1 MTGWC
6 TIGPGQPPNHSRR
19 LPSLCRWYCGGLL
32 FAAHAGAVLA
42 VTSPMTIDATTVVV
56 VDDDPCLRE
65 LMARCLEQ
73 RGCLVIVAQD
83 GREAL
88 RIIERYP
95 DPIDLLI
102 SDVIMPHV
110 GGFALVAQVSQ
121 ERPAMKI
128 LYVSAHAE
136 SSPEVR
142 MGLQAAGRLY
152 LKKPFQH
159 DEFLKVIDQA
169 LNLTAGG
176 AADAVSLVVSH
187 PALRAQAV
195 PTWRPAGGQPR
206 SGLRYRVDTPVQ
218 FRLSDNRYVGGRG
231 TPRLEPLGPA
241 LRYDANTRGP
251 RPAPCPS
258 ARRCSSAAAPPARP
272 RHQRRVPWRA
282 GPYDAPRGA
291 RAPPGTR
298 DRGCKLWRRYAA
310 QSSVSTDSCDYP
322 GRANLPNKRPYRKP
336 AASGIPSGLGWTA
349 FSHI

>member
-65 LMARCLEQ
+65 LMGRCLEQ

-206 SGLRYRVDTPVQ
+206 SGLRYRVNTPVQ
-218 FRLSDNRYVGGRG
+218 FRLSDTVMWEDGVLRDLSRSGLHFDTTLTLEDRDLLRAHPPVDVRVRLPRRRGRDINV
-231 TPRLEPLGPA
+231 A
-241 LRYDANTRGP
+241 CRGELVRTTHP
-251 RPAPCPS
+251 EA
-258 ARRCSSAAAPPARP
+258 PAR
-272 RHQRRVPWRA
+272 HQGLAIEVA
-282 GPYDAPRGA
+282 SYGVDM
-291 RAPPGTR
+291 
-298 DRGCKLWRRYAA
+298 
-310 QSSVSTDSCDYP
+310 
-322 GRANLPNKRPYRKP
+322 RPSL
-336 AASGIPSGLGWTA
+336 A
-349 FSHI
+349 